1 MMKLSLRI
9 PKTGPDRH
17 AECRIEPGSLY
28 ARDLAPSRITHL
40 PRRSAAKAGHASR
53 VAFTLVEV
61 LVTVALMSF
70 IILGLLMMFSQ
81 TQRAF
86 MSSMTQ
92 VDVLEGGRDVMDM
105 VVQDVLNMTPSQLP
119 NTLNFYADT
128 NEFTQNP
135 SSVLQLPPFDPTT
148 PGRVNVMEKFYF
160 LSKNNLTWSAVGYQV
175 VTNDATGCVGA
186 LYRLSTNFSP
196 YTATT
201 LTGYFTN
208 GGTYNGVYGPPMSFW
223 NQQVFTTS
231 NKLADGVV
239 DFRVRVFATN
249 GFPLTVGTPPARYP
263 YSPAYFRLSGSPVF
277 APQLPATNQV
287 TNAFA
292 AWRLFAGSSTL
303 TGTEPMYCAFWSNAM
318 PAEIEIEL
326 GLLEPKVLKT
336 YQGLGSAIAQSNYL
350 ASHAANVHLF
360 RQRIHLENVD
370 PKAY

>member
-1 MMKLSLRI
+1 
-9 PKTGPDRH
+9 
-17 AECRIEPGSLY
+17 
-28 ARDLAPSRITHL
+28 
-40 PRRSAAKAGHASR
+40 
-53 VAFTLVEV
+53 
-61 LVTVALMSF
+61 
-70 IILGLLMMFSQ
+70 MFSQ

-86 MSSMTQ
+86 MSSMAQ

-105 VVQDVLNMTPSQLP
+105 LVQDVLNMTPSQMP

-135 SSVLQLPPFDPTT
+135 SSVLGLPPFDPSS
-148 PGRVNVMEKFYF
+148 PVRVNVQEKFYF

-175 VTNDATGCVGA
+175 VTNDATGCVGS

-196 YTATT
+196 YEATA
-201 LTGYFTN
+201 LTGYLTN

-249 GFPLTVGTPPARYP
+249 GFPLAVGTPLARFT

-277 APQLPATNQV
+277 APYFPATNQV
-287 TNAFA
+287 TNAYA
-292 AWRLFAGSSTL
+292 EWRLYPSTAFS
-303 TGTEPMYCAFWSNAM
+303 GTEPMYYAFWSNAM

-336 YQGLGSAIAQSNYL
+336 YQGLGSTNAQLNYL
-350 ASHAANVHLF
+350 ANHAANVHIF